1 MNPFNLWQPWLL
13 GTVIAN
19 LKALG
24 RSKKLLYQMTC
35 RKPGLPPRCLIN
47 LAVPSQNLWLEFNH
61 LYPQPV
67 HKGFKDFINHSFC
80 FEVWVKYAHT
90 FPWACYLVRE
100 AGMFSTLM
108 WDKIDSYTATKKM
121 LKKNIENWDFITCK
135 VLVQLLVSAEK
146 GKFIPN
152 ESNLTV

>member
-1 MNPFNLWQPWLL
+1 MNSFNLRQPWLL

-19 LKALG
+19 LKALV

-67 HKGFKDFINHSFC
+67 HKGFKDFVNHSFC
-80 FEVWVKYAHT
+80 FEVWIKYAHT
-90 FPWACYLVRE
+90 FLWACCLARE
-100 AGMFSTLM
+100 AGMFSTLVCN
-108 WDKIDSYTATKKM
+108 KIDSYTSTKKM
-121 LKKNIENWDFITCK
+121 STKNIENEAFFTLK
-135 VLVQLLVSAEK
+135 ELVQLLVSAEK
-146 GKFIPN
+146 GRFIPN
-152 ESNLTV
+152 ESILTV